1 MDMSWIHS
9 ITLSSFMNLEPMQVT
24 LENLKNHGINTVEVY
39 GEPDLIDVKNLMQQF
54 DSFSIDVSGI
64 TGMWGLSSANN
75 KSRNLVTA
83 DNNSRIAA
91 QNYVKKCVALCH
103 QLGGKTFNICLFS
116 DKPLISDGNHRFLP
130 VDKKRKLISSLVHPF
145 RELAE
150 YASDY
155 DINLVIEPLNRY
167 STPICTNS
175 EDAKYIVNQVNHEN
189 LGIMLDTFHMNIE
202 EDSIY
207 DTIVTSTSLLKHV
220 HVSDNNRKMPGF
232 AHIDFDAVVRGLKK
246 IKYSKYVTFEPTIES
261 TDYEVDLKA
270 GLEHF
275 TSLSKLRN

>member
-1 MDMSWIHS
+1 MSWIYS
-9 ITLSSFMNLEPMQVT
+9 ITLSSFMNLEPIQVT

-39 GEPDLIDVKNLMQQF
+39 GEPDLIDVKDLMQQF

-64 TGMWGLSSANN
+64 TGMWGLSSADN
-75 KSRNLVTA
+75 KSRNLVTTN
-83 DNNSRIAA
+83 NNSRIAA

-103 QLGGKTFNICLFS
+103 ELGGKTFNICLFS

-130 VDKKRKLISSLVHPF
+130 VDKKRKLVPSLVDPL

-150 YASDY
+150 FASDY
-155 DINLVIEPLNRY
+155 EIILVIEPLNRY

-207 DTIVTSTSLLKHV
+207 DTIVASSSLLKHV

-232 AHIDFDAVVRGLKK
+232 AHIDFDAVVRALKK
-246 IKYSKYVTFEPTIES
+246 IKYSSYITFEPTIES
-261 TDYEVDLKA
+261 TDYEIDLKA

-275 TSLSKLRN
+275 TSLSKSRN

>member
-1 MDMSWIHS
+1 MRMSWEYS
-9 ITLSSFMNLEPMQVT
+9 ITLSSFKDLEPIQVT
-24 LENLKNHGINTVEVY
+24 LENLKNHGFSTVEVY
-39 GEPDLIDVKNLMQQF
+39 GEPDLIDVKNLTYQF
-54 DSFSIDVSGI
+54 DSLSIKVSGI
-64 TGMWGLSSANN
+64 TGMWGMSSADN

-83 DNNSRIAA
+83 DNTLLLAA
-91 QNYVKKCVALCH
+91 QNYVKKCVTLCH
-103 QLGGKTFNICLFS
+103 DLGGKTFNICLFS
-116 DKPLISDGNHRFLP
+116 DKPLISDGNHKFLP
-130 VDKKRKLISSLVHPF
+130 VDTKRKIISSLASPL

-167 STPICTNS
+167 STPICTNYA
-175 EDAKYIVNQVNHEN
+175 DAKYIVNQVNHEN

-207 DTIVTSTSLLKHV
+207 ETIVATNSLLKHI

-232 AHIDFDAVVRGLKK
+232 AHIDFEEVVRALKK
-246 IKYSKYVTFEPTIES
+246 IKYSKFITFEPTIEN
-261 TDYEVDLKA
+261 TDYEIDLKI
-270 GLEHF
+270 GLKHL

>member
-1 MDMSWIHS
+1 MHMSWIHS
-9 ITLSSFMNLEPMQVT
+9 ITLSSFMNLEPIQVT

-83 DNNSRIAA
+83 NNNTRIAA

-207 DTIVTSTSLLKHV
+207 DTIVASSSLLKHV

-246 IKYSKYVTFEPTIES
+246 IKYSKYITFEPTIES
-261 TDYEVDLKA
+261 TDYEIDLKA